1 MGLTQKIHNGDVKY
15 IEPTFGKPHG
25 RR

>member
-15 IEPTFGKPHG
+15 IEPTFGKPRG